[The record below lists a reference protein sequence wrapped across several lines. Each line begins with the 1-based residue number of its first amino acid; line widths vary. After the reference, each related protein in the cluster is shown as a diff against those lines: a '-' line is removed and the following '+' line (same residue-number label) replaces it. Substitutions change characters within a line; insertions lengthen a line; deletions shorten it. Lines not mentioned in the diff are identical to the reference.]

1 MPHITILCNIVSLLG
16 MSYTCISPKSRAIVY
31 RTILCIYSHTFNFN
45 VLTILKISDADDITD
60 SCLLIISESQ
70 KCPRTY
76 NNFLD

>member
-1 MPHITILCNIVSLLG
+1 M
-16 MSYTCISPKSRAIVY
+16 AIVY

-45 VLTILKISDADDITD
+45 VLTILKISDADDIID
-60 SCLLIISESQ
+60 SRLLIISESQ